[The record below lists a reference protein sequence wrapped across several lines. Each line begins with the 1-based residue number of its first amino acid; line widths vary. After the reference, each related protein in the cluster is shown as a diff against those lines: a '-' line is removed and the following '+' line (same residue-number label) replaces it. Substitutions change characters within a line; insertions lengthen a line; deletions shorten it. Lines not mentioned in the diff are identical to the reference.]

1 MTAALY
7 VLLSVMQY
15 IFLFKKDVL
24 CVTRVVQVL
33 HLRLKHDDVKIQ
45 MLSVFSL
52 KPAQP
57 GYVKI
62 EGCYFQKLTIGLSL
76 YEVELLKLCG
86 KFDKFN

>member
-33 HLRLKHDDVKIQ
+33 HLRLKHDDVKTDTNAIGVFIETSSAGVRQ
-45 MLSVFSL
+45 NRRLLFPKAYNRTLSIRSRATQIVR
-52 KPAQP
+52 
-57 GYVKI
+57 KI
-62 EGCYFQKLTIGLSL
+62 
-76 YEVELLKLCG
+76 
-86 KFDKFN
+86 